1 VVKTLVALDGSK
13 DSFNALATVC
23 RMALRTGSYI
33 TAIYV
38 NKSESYSTEDT
49 GWVSIREKIQ
59 KELEARG
66 HEVIRKAV
74 LIAKD
79 HGLQIEGIMAYGLP
93 AEEIANYCASRG
105 IVNLVA
111 MGHSSKR
118 KGTQGFV
125 GSTTRMV
132 MAEVERASFLVT
144 SKAEEITKILIAVDG
159 TEASQKAVT
168 TAGRLAQSIGA
179 EVRLLSVF
187 PDTEALLNEYRQI
200 AEVPNV
206 DRYIR
211 DSEEA
216 QRKRSFLAV
225 ESAAQALGQF
235 GLKAAMMVKQ
245 GSTPD
250 MIVAESRTANL
261 TVIGLSVKPEQK
273 KIGRTVGRLLDLQ
286 DISVLCVQ

>member
-1 VVKTLVALDGSK
+1 VKTLVALDGSV
-13 DSFNALATVC
+13 DSFNALASVC
-23 RMALRTGSYI
+23 RLALKTGSYI
-33 TAIYV
+33 TVFYV

-79 HGLQIEGIMAYGLP
+79 LGLSIEGIMAYGLP

-105 IVNLVA
+105 IVSMVA

-132 MAEVERASFLVT
+132 IAGVERASFFVT
-144 SKAEEITKILIAVDG
+144 SNASEIARILIAVDG
-159 TEASQKAVT
+159 TETAQKAVA
-168 TAGRLAQSIGA
+168 TAGRLAQSLGA

-206 DRYIR
+206 DRYLR
-211 DSEEA
+211 ESEA
-216 QRKRSFLAV
+216 MLQKRAFLAV
-225 ESAAQALGQF
+225 ERAAQSLGQI
-235 GLKAAMMVKQ
+235 GVEAAMSVQ
-245 GSTPD
+245 RGSAYER
-250 MIVAESRTANL
+250 IVAESRTADL
-261 TVIGLSVKPEQK
+261 TVVGLKSKPEEK
-273 KIGRTVGRLLDLQ
+273 KIGKIVGKLLERQ
-286 DISVLCVQ
+286 DISLLCMQ